1 MRDPKSKP
9 DYLAN
14 WQFETPKAST
24 LKVATTDSELIAL
37 YESGERLI
45 GLQGG
50 DLYKSLGGSGVAGLE
65 ADGVNTVGLKLDLG
79 QLVVDESSYLFASY
93 CKLLKPMKPWSTIWI
108 INSPIIGQR
117 RISPKSH
124 PGDGWLDV
132 VEFSLSFRQSL
143 KAYKRSSTGDHLPHP
158 QIKTSKKRTFMVNS
172 NRKSKIVIDGK
183 KIGFG
188 KEVSISIIPH
198 AIGVVLL

>member
-1 MRDPKSKP
+1 MHERKSKP
-9 DYLAN
+9 DYLEN

-24 LKVATTDSELIAL
+24 LKVATTDRELIAL
-37 YESGERLI
+37 YESGESLI

-79 QLVVDESSYLFASY
+79 QLVVEESSYLFASH

-158 QIKTSKKRTFMVNS
+158 QIKTSKKRTFMINS
-172 NRKSKIVIDGK
+172 NRKRKIVIDGK

-188 KEVSISIIPH
+188 KELSISIIPH

>member
-1 MRDPKSKP
+1 MHDPKSKP

-14 WQFETPKAST
+14 WQFETPTAST
-24 LKVATTDSELIAL
+24 LKVAMTDSELIAL
-37 YESGERLI
+37 YESGESLI

-132 VEFSLSFRQSL
+132 VEFSLSCL
-143 KAYKRSSTGDHLPHP
+143 LY
-158 QIKTSKKRTFMVNS
+158 TS
-172 NRKSKIVIDGK
+172 D
-183 KIGFG
+183 
-188 KEVSISIIPH
+188 
-198 AIGVVLL
+198 AADD